1 MKMKF
6 KLLIAIYIISSTL
19 FLTNIL
25 FTFYNY
31 SYRGYYTDKLIN
43 WIWLFLNL
51 LVILIYYK
59 KKVVKIY
66 LTTLILFIALSIVPM
81 GIPFSGIIYYFST
94 IDDYQQI
101 KLNKNYRIERTRQ
114 QALSIPRIYIYKE
127 NGILE
132 KIPTEHDIKIF
143 LKKLIVIFLLLT
155 IEKFQYSMQN

>member
-1 MKMKF
+1 
-6 KLLIAIYIISSTL
+6 
-19 FLTNIL
+19 
-25 FTFYNY
+25 
-31 SYRGYYTDKLIN
+31 
-43 WIWLFLNL
+43 
-51 LVILIYYK
+51 
-59 KKVVKIY
+59 
-66 LTTLILFIALSIVPM
+66 M